1 VQHNREELTR
11 NVNHFLKQ
19 VKNKD
24 LKIEPEEVRKMIDEH
39 VFKGGNNIVIPEVR
53 MKMINERGDP
63 KGRSQAIRDAIRIG
77 EDEKT
82 LYQKMKETDP
92 DLLKESSSA
101 LDAER
106 IR

>member
-1 VQHNREELTR
+1 
-11 NVNHFLKQ
+11 
-19 VKNKD
+19 
-24 LKIEPEEVRKMIDEH
+24 MIDKH
-39 VFKGGNNIVIPEVR
+39 VFKGGNTIVIPEVR
-53 MKMINERGDP
+53 MKMINELGDP
-63 KGRSQAIRDAIRIG
+63 NGRSQAIRDAIRIG
-77 EDEKT
+77 EDEKV